1 VNDKETFEK
10 LLTAAEQLR
19 DSDQATSSSSVLQ
32 GWVSSN

>member
-1 VNDKETFEK
+1 VNYKVNFEK

-32 GWVSSN
+32 GWVQSN